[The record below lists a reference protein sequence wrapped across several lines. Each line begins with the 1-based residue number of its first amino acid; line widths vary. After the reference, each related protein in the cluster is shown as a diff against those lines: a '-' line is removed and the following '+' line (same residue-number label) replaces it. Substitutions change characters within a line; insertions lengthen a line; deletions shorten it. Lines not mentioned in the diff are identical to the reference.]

1 MSKLYLVVLACAVL
15 AAPASA
21 GLVSFSW
28 TSEISNTIP
37 PTPIP
42 GVSFGDEVTVTVIA
56 DNGGSS
62 LISQQWFLSDLV
74 SAHVSVGTYS
84 ATYTAGFIPVGAQPV
99 FETNNLGELT
109 SVLFTGTG
117 PSPVNFDSLAGP
129 QGVRL
134 LNTSIQA
141 SNGGTAFFV
150 DRFVGPDPQDLV
162 GWDPTPVVVPEPDTA
177 FLLVSLAAV
186 GLLRLRS

>member
-1 MSKLYLVVLACAVL
+1 MSKIYLVLLACAVL

-37 PTPIP
+37 PTPIS
-42 GVSFGDEVTVTVIA
+42 GVSFGDEITVTVIA
-56 DNGGSS
+56 DNGGTS
-62 LISQQWFLSDLV
+62 LNSQQWFLDDLV
-74 SAHVSVGTYS
+74 SAHVSVGSYS
-84 ATYTAGFIPVGAQPV
+84 ATYTTAFIPVGAQPV

-117 PSPVNFDSLAGP
+117 PSAANVDNFGSGA
-129 QGVRL
+129 RL
-134 LNTSIQA
+134 LNTSIQS

-150 DRFVGPDPQDLV
+150 DRFVGPDPTDLV
-162 GWDPTPVVVPEPDTA
+162 GWNRNPDVVPEPATLA
-177 FLLVSLAAV
+177 LLLSAGSL
-186 GLLRLRS
+186 GLLKRRK